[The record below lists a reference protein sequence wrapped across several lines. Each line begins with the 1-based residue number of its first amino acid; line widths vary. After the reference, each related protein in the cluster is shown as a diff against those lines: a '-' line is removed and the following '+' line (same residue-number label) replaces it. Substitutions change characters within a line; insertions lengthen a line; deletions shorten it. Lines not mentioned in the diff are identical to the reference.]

1 MASATSNEVLD
12 SLGTRTRTKT
22 ARYPSSEFVDG
33 KGLSPEAVSVVN
45 KRKHGAGAK
54 RFEGSCLSM
63 SQPNINSVPQF
74 NTQIRRNGDK
84 KDESSDDDDSSD
96 DSSDDEGSS
105 DDKSEEEEN

>member
-1 MASATSNEVLD
+1 MASTTSNEVLD

-45 KRKHGAGAK
+45 KRKHGAK
-54 RFEGSCLSM
+54 QFEGSHPSM

-74 NTQIRRNGDK
+74 NTQIRRN
-84 KDESSDDDDSSD
+84 
-96 DSSDDEGSS
+96 
-105 DDKSEEEEN
+105 DDKFVEMIQ